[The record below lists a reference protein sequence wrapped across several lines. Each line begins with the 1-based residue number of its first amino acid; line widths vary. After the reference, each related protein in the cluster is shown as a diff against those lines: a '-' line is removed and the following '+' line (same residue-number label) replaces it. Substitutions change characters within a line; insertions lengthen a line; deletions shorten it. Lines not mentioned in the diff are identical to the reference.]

1 MSSIF
6 AVIVTYNGMKWI
18 DRCIGSLCGATSH
31 VSIVVIDNG
40 SSDDTVSHIRSSYP
54 EVHIIEAGTNLG
66 FAKANN
72 IGMRFALDNGAEF
85 VLLLNQDAW
94 IVQPDALDHM
104 VELSEQNPDYAIL
117 SPLQL
122 YGSGEQIVFES
133 KIYGAKNEAQDW
145 ISDSYFG
152 QLRDLYETRY
162 VCAAS
167 WFLPINTIKTIG
179 GFDPLFYHNG
189 EDDNYIQRVH
199 YHGLKIGLCP
209 KVNVCHDIQHRPSDY
224 NAKTLDWRKYLLI
237 GLCDINRNLSLDK
250 VLKTRRKTIVIK
262 VLRMNRKL
270 LKTAW
275 PEYLFI
281 KEKRRE
287 IEFSRSQN
295 KKKGPNWL

>member
-1 MSSIF
+1 MSNIY
-6 AVIVTYNGMKWI
+6 AIIVSYNGMKWI
-18 DRCIGSLCGATSH
+18 DQCLGSLSSST
-31 VSIVVIDNG
+31 VPVKVVIVDNG
-40 SSDDTVSHIRSSYP
+40 SSDNTVDHIRSNYP
-54 EVHIIEAGTNLG
+54 EVHIIEAGKNLG

-72 IGMRFALDNGAEF
+72 VGMRYALDNYADYVF
-85 VLLLNQDAW
+85 LLNQDAW
-94 IVQPDALDHM
+94 IVHPETLEHLI
-104 VELSEQNPDYAIL
+104 ELSEHNPDYAIL

-152 QLRDLYETRY
+152 HLRDLYETKY

-167 WFLPINTIKTIG
+167 WFLPIATIKKIG

-209 KVNVCHDIQHRPSDY
+209 KVNVCHDIQHRPADY

-237 GLCDINRNLSLDK
+237 GICDINCNLSVDK
-250 VLKTRRKTIVIK
+250 VLKNRRRAIAKK

-275 PEYLFI
+275 PEYKFI
-281 KEKRRE
+281 KEKRRD
-287 IEFSRSQN
+287 IELSRSQN
-295 KKKGPNWL
+295 KKEGPNWL